1 MVQKTENR
9 NEERR
14 LGNAFERFAPKLLR
28 FLIFRLKN
36 KADAQDLTQ
45 ETYVRLMRVKKKDL
59 IRQPDAYLF
68 KIADN
73 LANEFLIKQNENP
86 MSVDLET
93 AMIAG
98 KDGDH
103 NASVRATEAHLTV
116 QQLERTLDKLSPL
129 YKSVLLLRK
138 RDGLSHK
145 EIAKQLE
152 ISPNT
157 VHVYLTRAL
166 LHCRAELAE

>member
-1 MVQKTENR
+1 MTQQDDIRQVEHK
-9 NEERR
+9 
-14 LGNAFERFAPKLLR
+14 LGNAFQRYAPKLLS
-28 FLIFRLKN
+28 FLTFRLKN

-45 ETYVRLMRVKKKDL
+45 ETYVRLMRVKRKDL
-59 IRQPDAYLF
+59 IRHPDAYLF

-73 LANEFLIKQNENP
+73 LANEFLIKQNKSP
-86 MSVDLET
+86 LSIDLET
-93 AMIAG
+93 AIEGG
-98 KDGDH
+98 KDGDS
-103 NASVRATEAHLTV
+103 NAAVRATEAHLAV
-116 QQLERTLDKLSPL
+116 QQLEKALNKISPL

-145 EIAKQLE
+145 EIAQRLE

-166 LHCRAELAE
+166 LYCRAELTE

>member
-1 MVQKTENR
+1 MTQKDDIRYVEKN
-9 NEERR
+9 
-14 LGNAFERFAPKLLR
+14 LGNAFQRYAPKLLN
-28 FLIFRLKN
+28 FLTFRLKN

-45 ETYVRLMRVKKKDL
+45 ETYVRLMRVKRKDL
-59 IRQPDAYLF
+59 IRHPDAYLF

-73 LANEFLIKQNENP
+73 LANEFLIKQNKSP
-86 MSVDLET
+86 LSIDLDT
-93 AMIAG
+93 AIERG
-98 KDGDH
+98 KDSDS
-103 NASVRATEAHLTV
+103 NAGVRATEAHLAV
-116 QQLERTLDKLSPL
+116 QQLEKALNNISPL

-166 LHCRAELAE
+166 LYCRAELTE

>member
-1 MVQKTENR
+1 MTLKDNNKSEEGRR
-9 NEERR
+9 N
-14 LGNAFERFAPKLLR
+14 NAFQRYAPKLLS

-45 ETYVRLMRVKKKDL
+45 ETYVRLMHVKHNDV

-73 LANEFLIKQNENP
+73 LANEFLMKQNRNP
-86 MSVDLET
+86 MTTDLET
-93 AMIAG
+93 VMKMG
-98 KDGDH
+98 KDGDQ
-103 NASVRATEAHLTV
+103 NASVRATEAHLAL
-116 QQLERTLDKLSPL
+116 QQLEQSLDKISPL

-145 EIAKQLE
+145 EIAKQLQ

-166 LHCRAELAE
+166 LYCRAELTE